1 MTETEVGP
9 YGFVEG
15 CTRVHKTG
23 GAALKRSKQMPLV
36 APIFGITSRSW
47 ALAWFDSLVQLE
59 FPFDQRPVGAVCRAP
74 LSGKLGKRALAS
86 DEISDFANEC
96 LGLEGTTQISSH
108 CFKSTTLTWSS
119 KYGLD
124 EAART
129 LPGHHELPSQ
139 SLACYS
145 RDMLSRPLALYQGML
160 KNIRDGH
167 FRPDESRSGRM
178 VHGAQHDSES
188 KPADDF
194 FPSPSPPASE
204 KS

>member
-1 MTETEVGP
+1 MKLEGLDRILDDPILNGRVKRLDAARETVKQGRPLTCTEVQRLENFMFEDHIIWDKYYVGCILYAIFSRSRWSDFSSIDELELDVTETEVGP

-96 LGLEGTTQISSH
+96 L
-108 CFKSTTLTWSS
+108 
-119 KYGLD
+119 
-124 EAART
+124 
-129 LPGHHELPSQ
+129 
-139 SLACYS
+139 
-145 RDMLSRPLALYQGML
+145 
-160 KNIRDGH
+160 
-167 FRPDESRSGRM
+167 
-178 VHGAQHDSES
+178 
-188 KPADDF
+188 
-194 FPSPSPPASE
+194 
-204 KS
+204 